1 MRDWIRLKAAGLTVG
16 LLAALIWTAPA
27 SAAANNKI
35 CDRAC
40 LEGLVGAYLSALPT
54 HSPAKLP
61 LASANVRFTE
71 NDQVLKL
78 GDGTWATITEVGKYR
93 HVFSD
98 PQMGQAAVIT
108 TVKENGVPA
117 ILDLRI
123 KAVNRKIA
131 EVESQIIRDPRG
143 AARYEAL
150 GAPEPLWLQAVPA
163 ADRVS
168 REVLIATANKYF
180 TGMQRNDPKGDYS
193 FFDPDC
199 NRLEHAEQTT
209 NLKTPQAYGHSND
222 TDFSSMGC
230 QAQFQTGFLG
240 FVTGIRDRRFVVV
253 DEERQALFT
262 FADLDHNGTVRV
274 LHMSTGK
281 DFVVPAYFDVPRTL
295 QVGEAFRMRGD
306 RIHRIEMTLTELP
319 YGMRPAWDIPA
330 EPARPRPAA
339 KPACDRACLGDL
351 LNQLLQAMVDHDP
364 MGAPL
369 AANVR
374 YTENGQV
381 LKPGDGLWG
390 TATAIAMPGDG
401 LARLGPHSAA
411 YKLWFA
417 DPLTGQVGFLGSVN
431 ENGTPGMLALRLRAE
446 AGRIADIE
454 AVIVRDETT
463 GPRGGTLTLFR
474 PKLLAEFNPKGFD
487 NPDPALVKPLAPTER
502 TPRKTMAEVVNRYFE
517 GVEKGSGAGVL
528 TWSDCLRRDNGG
540 QTTGNANIAPLDPA
554 APGFKPFALGCAIQL
569 DGGLHWIS
577 RVRDRRVL
585 LIDEERGLVMAMAMA
600 DHTGAVT
607 SLQTDAGAVTL
618 PSNLLTP
625 STDMT
630 AAVFLVK
637 AGRISRIEAL
647 ERPVPYGM
655 TSGWTE

>member
-1 MRDWIRLKAAGLTVG
+1 MRDWIRQKALGLTVVLLTALAG
-16 LLAALIWTAPA
+16 AAPALAA
-27 SAAANNKI
+27 NKP
-35 CDRAC
+35 CDRIC
-40 LEGLVGAYLSALPT
+40 LEGLVGAYLAALPT

-61 LASANVRFTE
+61 LASANIRFIE

-78 GDGTWATITEVGKYR
+78 GDGTWATIGEVGKYR
-93 HVFSD
+93 HIFSD

-108 TVKENGVPA
+108 TVKENGVAA
-117 ILDLRI
+117 IFDLRI
-123 KAVNRKIA
+123 RVVNRKIA
-131 EVESQIIRDPRG
+131 EAESQIIRDPRG

-150 GAPEPLWLQAVPA
+150 GVPEALWLQAAPP

-168 REVLIATANKYF
+168 RDVLIATANKYF
-180 TGMQRNDPKGDYS
+180 QGMQHDDPKGDYS

-240 FVTGIRDRRFVVV
+240 FVTGIRDRRFEVV
-253 DEERQALFT
+253 DEERQSLFS
-262 FADLDHNGTVRV
+262 FADLDHNGTVRL

-295 QVGEAFRMRGD
+295 QVGEAFRMRHD

-319 YGMRPAWDIPA
+319 YGMRPADAPA
-330 EPARPRPAA
+330 EPARS
-339 KPACDRACLGDL
+339 KPAVKPTCDRACLGDL
-351 LNQLLQAMVDHDP
+351 LERLLQAIVDHDP
-364 MGAPL
+364 TGAPL

-411 YKLWFA
+411 YKLSFA

-431 ENGTPGMLALRLRAE
+431 ENGTAGIMALRLRTE
-446 AGRIADIE
+446 AGKIADIE

-463 GPRGGTLTLFR
+463 GPRGGTVTLFR
-474 PKLLAEFNPKGFD
+474 PRLLAEFNPKGFD
-487 NPDPALVKPLAPTER
+487 KPDPALTAALAPTER
-502 TPRKTMAEVVNRYFE
+502 TPRKAMAEAVTKYLDAI
-517 GVEKGSGAGVL
+517 EKGYSNGVM
-528 TWSDCLRRDNGG
+528 TWSDCVRRDNGG

-554 APGFKPFALGCAIQL
+554 APAFKPFALGCAAQL

-577 RVRDRRVL
+577 KVRDRRVL
-585 LIDEERGLVMAMAMA
+585 LIDEERGLVLALGMV

-607 SLQTDAGAVTL
+607 SLTTPNGPVNL

-637 AGRISRIEAL
+637 AGRISRIEAV

>member
-1 MRDWIRLKAAGLTVG
+1 MRRHTSAMGVLAAAFA
-16 LLAALIWTAPA
+16 LLALAGAPA
-27 SAAANNKI
+27 RAAPRT

-40 LEGLVGAYLSALPT
+40 LEGLVGQYLAALAAHDP
-54 HSPAKLP
+54 SKLP
-61 LASANVRFTE
+61 AGRTIRFVE
-71 NDQVLKL
+71 NDQPLKL
-78 GDGTWATITEVGKYR
+78 GEGTWATVDGLGAYR
-93 HVFSD
+93 HIFAD
-98 PQMGQAAVIT
+98 PEGGAVAAIT

-117 ILDLRI
+117 ILDVVLKVEDRRI
-123 KAVNRKIA
+123 TG
-131 EVESQIIRDPRG
+131 VETQIVRDAAG
-143 AARYEAL
+143 AGRYERL
-150 GAPEPLWLQAVPA
+150 GAPEPLWLQPVAH
-163 ADRVS
+163 ADRIP
-168 REVLIATANKYF
+168 REALAGTPNKYF
-180 TGMQRNDPKGDYS
+180 QGMQRNDPKGDYS

-222 TDFSSMGC
+222 TDFSSMTC

-262 FADLDHNGTVRV
+262 FATLDHNGTVRV

-319 YGMRPAWDIPA
+319 YGIRPAWDVPA
-330 EPARPRPAA
+330 EPARPKPAA
-339 KPACDRACLGDL
+339 RPACDRACLGDL
-351 LNQLLQAMVDHDP
+351 LEQLLQAMVDHDP

-401 LARLGPHSAA
+401 LARLGPRSPA
-411 YKLWFA
+411 YKLSFA
-417 DPLTGQVGFLGSVN
+417 DPATGQIGFLGSVN
-431 ENGTPGMLALRLRAE
+431 ENGTPGIVALRLRTE

-474 PKLLAEFNPKGFD
+474 PRLLAELNPKGFD
-487 NPDPALVKPLAPTER
+487 KPDPALTTPLAPTER
-502 TPRKTMAEVVNRYFE
+502 TPRKAMAEAVNKYLE
-517 GVEKGSGAGVL
+517 GVEKGSGAAVL

-540 QTTGNANIAPLDPA
+540 QTTGNANIAPMDPA
-554 APGFKPFALGCAIQL
+554 APGFKPFALGCAAQL
-569 DGGLHWIS
+569 DGGLRWIS
-577 RVRDRRVL
+577 KVRDRRIL
-585 LIDEERGLVMAMAMA
+585 LIDEERGLVMAMAMV

-607 SLQTDAGAVTL
+607 SLQTETGTVAL

-655 TSGWTE
+655 TTGWTE